1 MPVLRWTRRGARL
14 VVSEHADLEEAGA
27 AQALAAAGAY
37 ATLDS
42 VEHVGDGAPSL
53 VPIEDVRY
61 LQARAARWEVVLR
74 HQDGRTAVHSV
85 HADEDA
91 AQTEAARLA
100 LLVGARRVKAIPGG

>member
-14 VVSEHADLEEAGA
+14 IVTEHPSLEDAGA

-42 VEHVGDGAPSL
+42 VEDVSGGQPTVIL
-53 VPIEDVRY
+53 VDELRRH
-61 LQARAARWEVVLR
+61 QMRADKWHVVLR
-74 HQDGRTAVHSV
+74 HQDGRSAVHSV

-91 AQTEAARLA
+91 AQSEVARLA
-100 LLVGARRVKAIPGG
+100 LLVGARRVKAVPGG